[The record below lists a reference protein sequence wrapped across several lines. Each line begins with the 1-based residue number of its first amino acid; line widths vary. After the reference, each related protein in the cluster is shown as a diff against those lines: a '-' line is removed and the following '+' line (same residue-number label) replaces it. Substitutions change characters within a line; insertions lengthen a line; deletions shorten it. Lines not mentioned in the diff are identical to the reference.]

1 MHGVGGEAGFAQIAA
16 LEARARAADT
26 LVELA
31 FSIAND
37 SYALLPFRQ
46 ALVFD
51 GAGRDAALLAVSGL
65 ARPAEDSP
73 YLVWLRR
80 CWPWLVDRLNERL
93 NERLGEATA
102 IWQTLPADAPAEIA
116 DGWREWW
123 PTGVFAQTIR
133 RRSGEGLGWAVYLLD
148 TPPND
153 SQVAMVAY
161 LAQSWGYGWEMLTGR
176 GDSPARRLRQWLS
189 GPRRR
194 WLAAA
199 VAALLLM
206 PVRQSALAPAEV
218 IPLDAAVVAS
228 PLDGVIRA
236 VHVRPNQPVKAGQ
249 RLFSLDDTPLRNRLE
264 VAQKS
269 IAVADAEL
277 MATTQKSFD
286 TPQSRSEL
294 APLTGRAHEKRAE
307 LAAVNAQLG
316 RIDVTAAEDGVVVF
330 GDPEDWR
337 GKPVSTGERI
347 MLLAKPDRP
356 GVLVHLPVADAITL
370 DVGAP
375 MTLFLTVQPLQPL
388 DATLTETSYQAVL
401 SPDGIASYRLRGTFA
416 ADDSRQARI
425 GLRGTAKVY
434 GGWACLGYAMLRRP
448 LASFREWSGW

>member
-1 MHGVGGEAGFAQIAA
+1 MSVVADEAGYAQIAA
-16 LEARARAADT
+16 LAARAREANV

-51 GAGRDAALLAVSGL
+51 GAGAEATLLAVSGL

-80 CWPWLVDRLNERL
+80 TWPWLVERL
-93 NERLGEATA
+93 TERLADSSG
-102 IWQTLPADAPAEIA
+102 WYTLPSDAPAEIA
-116 DGWREWW
+116 DGWHEWW
-123 PTGVFAQTIR
+123 PAGVFALPLC
-133 RRSGEGLGWAVYLLD
+133 RRSGERLAWACFLLD
-148 TPPND
+148 QAPNAA
-153 SQVAMVAY
+153 QAAVLAPVA
-161 LAQSWGYGWEMLTGR
+161 AQWSYCWEMLAAHSV
-176 GDSPARRLRQWLS
+176 SPWRRLRRLWHS
-189 GPRRR
+189 PRRR
-194 WLAAA
+194 WLLAAL
-199 VAALLLM
+199 AALLLL

-228 PLDGVIRA
+228 PLDGVIRTI
-236 VHVRPNQPVKAGQ
+236 HVRPNQAVKAGQ
-249 RLFSLDDTPLRNRLE
+249 PLFSLDDTTLRNRLA
-264 VAQKS
+264 VAQQS

-286 TPQSRSEL
+286 APQSKGDL

-307 LAAVNAQLG
+307 LAAVHAQLG
-316 RIDVTAAEDGVVVF
+316 RVDVSAAEDGVVVF

-347 MLLAKPDRP
+347 MLLAKPDKP
-356 GVLVHLPVADAITL
+356 GVLVHLPVADAIAL

-375 MTLFLTVQPLQPL
+375 ITLFLSVMPLQPL
-388 DATLTETSYQAVL
+388 DAQLTETSYQAL
-401 SPDGIASYRLRGTFA
+401 PSPDGIASYRLRGVFTAGDA
-416 ADDSRQARI
+416 AQARI

-434 GGWACLGYAMLRRP
+434 GGWACLIYVVLRRP